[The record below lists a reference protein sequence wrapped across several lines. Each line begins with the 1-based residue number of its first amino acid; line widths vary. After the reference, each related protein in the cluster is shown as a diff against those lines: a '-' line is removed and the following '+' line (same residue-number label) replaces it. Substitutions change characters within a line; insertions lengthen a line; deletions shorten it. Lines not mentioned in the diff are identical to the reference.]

1 MKNFLIRLFK
11 VFLLSIVLVG
21 LLLGVFVYSG
31 IIMIL
36 FVVLIPVVLCVY
48 YRTLD
53 E

>member
-1 MKNFLIRLFK
+1 MKNFLTKLFK
-11 VFLLSIVLVG
+11 VILLSIVLVG
-21 LLLGVFVYSG
+21 LLLGVFIYSG

-36 FVVLIPVVLCVY
+36 FVIFIPIVLCVY